1 MSQATCLCAPPDAR
15 APGRVRPATRTS
27 GLPAWSYVA
36 WLAAAVHRLARPR
49 RRRAA
54 IRDLHR
60 LGDRE
65 LRDIGIDRGEID
77 SIVDEMMERHPSGSA
92 FVSSGDRDPV

>member
-1 MSQATCLCAPPDAR
+1 MSQATCPCAPPDAR
-15 APGRVRPATRTS
+15 TPGRVRPALTPGLSAWRYVTR
-27 GLPAWSYVA
+27 
-36 WLAAAVHRLARPR
+36 LAAAVDRFGGHW

-54 IRDLHR
+54 IQDLHR

-65 LRDIGIDRGEID
+65 LRDIGIERGEID
-77 SIVDEMMERHPSGSA
+77 SIVDEMMKRHPSGSA

>member
-1 MSQATCLCAPPDAR
+1 MSQATCLCAPPDGR
-15 APGRVRPATRTS
+15 APGRLLPARTP
-27 GLPAWSYVA
+27 GLPAWGYVTR
-36 WLAAAVHRLARPR
+36 LGAALDRLAGPL

-65 LRDIGIDRGEID
+65 LRDIGIERGGIDSTVDELMERRLHRDRG
-77 SIVDEMMERHPSGSA
+77 R
-92 FVSSGDRDPV
+92 

>member
-15 APGRVRPATRTS
+15 APGRVRPSTRPP
-27 GLPAWSYVA
+27 GLQAWGYVTR
-36 WLAAAVHRLARPR
+36 LAAAVGRLSRPR

-60 LGDRE
+60 LGDRA

-77 SIVDEMMERHPSGSA
+77 AIVDEMMEIRLHAKQS
-92 FVSSGDRDPV
+92 R

>member
-1 MSQATCLCAPPDAR
+1 MSQAACLCAPPDAC

-27 GLPAWSYVA
+27 GLAVWGYVSR
-36 WLAAAVHRLARPR
+36 LAAALDRLARYW

-65 LRDIGIDRGEID
+65 LRDIGIGRGEID
-77 SIVDEMMERHPSGSA
+77 SIVDEMMEIRLHAEQG
-92 FVSSGDRDPV
+92 R

>member
-1 MSQATCLCAPPDAR
+1 MSQAACLCAPPDAR
-15 APGRVRPATRTS
+15 APRRVRPASRTA
-27 GLPAWSYVA
+27 GLPDPGYLTR
-36 WLAAAVHRLARPR
+36 LAAAVGRLALHW

-60 LGDRE
+60 LGGRK

-77 SIVDEMMERHPSGSA
+77 SIVDEMMEIRLHARQS
-92 FVSSGDRDPV
+92 R